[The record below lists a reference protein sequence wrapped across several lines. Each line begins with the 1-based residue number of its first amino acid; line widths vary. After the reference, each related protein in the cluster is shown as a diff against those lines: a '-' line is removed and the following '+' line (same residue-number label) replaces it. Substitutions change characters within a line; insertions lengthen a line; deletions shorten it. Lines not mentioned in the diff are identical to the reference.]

1 MHPLHTT
8 GSYALGMR
16 TNPGETP
23 MIHLECYCCG
33 LTATCVLNDVATE
46 AWSHHMSEHQDA
58 QHFGSWTW
66 TAVQL
71 PL

>member
-1 MHPLHTT
+1 
-8 GSYALGMR
+8 
-16 TNPGETP
+16 